1 MAKKGSK
8 KKQVRKSKTG
18 SSRKPLLILVLGVI
32 GAFLVAYYL
41 TSGSE
46 DSPAATLSATD
57 TPTDTVRVRGRDDA
71 ALQLV
76 EFGDYQC
83 PTCAA
88 YHRMVSEVM
97 RRFPADVRL
106 EFHHFPLVSIHGNS
120 MYASMAAEAAA
131 EQGKFWEMHDMIFEN
146 QGIWAPSSSAAS
158 IFSSYAEE
166 LGLDMDQFGRAV
178 RSNDAE
184 SRVLADVVRA
194 RDLSLNSVPTFFVD
208 GRQLPLNLVGDVAA
222 WEQMVRNAIAR
233 R

>member
-8 KKQVRKSKTG
+8 KKQARKSKAG
-18 SSRKPLLILVLGVI
+18 SSAKPLLILVLGVV
-32 GAFLVAYYL
+32 GALLVAYYL
-41 TSGSE
+41 TSGSG
-46 DSPAATLSATD
+46 DTPAATLSATD
-57 TPTDTVRVRGRDDA
+57 SPADTARVRGRDDA

-146 QGIWAPSSSAAS
+146 QGIWAPSSN
-158 IFSSYAEE
+158 
-166 LGLDMDQFGRAV
+166 GRIHFQLV
-178 RSNDAE
+178 CR
-184 SRVLADVVRA
+184 RVGPGHGSVRA
-194 RDLSLNSVPTFFVD
+194 RGEIERRGIPGPRRRGS
-208 GRQLPLNLVGDVAA
+208 GRVILA
-222 WEQMVRNAIAR
+222 
-233 R
+233 

>member
-8 KKQVRKSKTG
+8 KKQARKSKAA
-18 SSRKPLLILVLGVI
+18 SSAKPLLILVLGVV
-32 GAFLVAYYL
+32 GALLVAYYL

-46 DSPAATLSATD
+46 GTPAATLSATD
-57 TPTDTVRVRGRDDA
+57 SPADTARVRGRDDA

-97 RRFPADVRL
+97 RRFPADIRL

-120 MYASMAAEAAA
+120 YYASMAAEAAA
-131 EQGKFWEMHDMIFEN
+131 EQGKFWEMHDLIFER
-146 QGIWAPSSSAAS
+146 QGIWAPSSNAEP
-158 IFSSYAEE
+158 IFAGYAEE
-166 LGLDMDQFGRAV
+166 LGLDMDQFQRAA
-178 RSNDAE
+178 RSNAAE
-184 SRVLADVVRA
+184 SRVNADVNRA
-194 RDLSLNSVPTFFVD
+194 RGLSLNSVPTFFVD

-222 WEQMVRNAIAR
+222 WEQMVRNAIASR
-233 R
+233 